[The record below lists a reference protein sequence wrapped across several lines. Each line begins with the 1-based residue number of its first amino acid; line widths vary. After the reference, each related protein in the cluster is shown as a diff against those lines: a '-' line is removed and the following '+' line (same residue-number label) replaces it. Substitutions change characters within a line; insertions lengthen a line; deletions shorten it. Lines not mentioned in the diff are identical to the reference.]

1 MRSLYFPPPP
11 LKSRLIVC
19 VSVLKVSIWGVSG
32 GGKLV
37 VFVLASIKLTL
48 KGFFCPSGILCIG
61 LAFPE
66 SLDKELAAGKIEME
80 RHSPVR
86 ECLRGRDSMFLIFS
100 LRQEKVDDQGRMVKM
115 WTHFSL
121 EH

>member
-1 MRSLYFPPPP
+1 MYSPPT
-11 LKSRLIVC
+11 LKSRLIVS
-19 VSVLKVSIWGVSG
+19 VSALKVSIWGVSW

-37 VFVLASIKLTL
+37 VFVLSCIKLTL

-61 LAFPE
+61 LVFPE
-66 SLDKELAAGKIEME
+66 SLDKELAGGKIEIE

-86 ECLRGRDSMFLIFS
+86 ECLRGRHTMFLIFS
-100 LRQEKVDDQGRMVKM
+100 LRQEKVDDQGGMVKM
-115 WTHFSL
+115 WTYFSL